1 MGKSSQNRH
10 NFPETQECFLD
21 QKSEVSKSP
30 KIRKFLKGYSTVF
43 CQKLELFTMCIFC
56 ANEATKDCFFNIV
69 DRKECLLD
77 KKSDVSKKVRK
88 IEIFQRVKSM
98 VFVKKSNLL
107 PRVFVGQIKPEKI
120 VFWYSG
126 LKKMLFRP
134 KKWRFKKLK
143 KNRTFPKR
151 FVNGFCV
158 KIQLFT
164 MCVFWAN
171 QVSKDRFL
179 IFWIEANAF

>member
-1 MGKSSQNRH
+1 MPFRPEKWSFEKSKN
-10 NFPETQECFLD
+10 
-21 QKSEVSKSP
+21 SKV
-30 KIRKFLKGYSTVF
+30 FKGLLHGF

-126 LKKMLFRP
+126 LKKCSLDQ

-143 KNRTFPKR
+143 KIELFHSGLSMV
-151 FVNGFCV
+151 FVLKSNFLPCVFFGQIKSV
-158 KIQLFT
+158 KI
-164 MCVFWAN
+164 VFWY
-171 QVSKDRFL
+171 S
-179 IFWIEANAF
+179 E

>member
-1 MGKSSQNRH
+1 MLFR
-10 NFPETQECFLD
+10 PEKWSF
-21 QKSEVSKSP
+21 QKSKNSKV
-30 KIRKFLKGYSTVF
+30 FKGLLHGF

-77 KKSDVSKKVRK
+77 KKVT
-88 IEIFQRVKSM
+88 FQ
-98 VFVKKSNLL
+98 KKSGKSKFSKGLSPWFLSKSRTCYHVCLL
-107 PRVFVGQIKPEKI
+107 GKSSQRRSFFDILD
-120 VFWYSG
+120 
-126 LKKMLFRP
+126 LKKCSLDQ

-143 KNRTFPKR
+143 KNGTFPKR

>member
-1 MGKSSQNRH
+1 MLFR
-10 NFPETQECFLD
+10 PEKWSF
-21 QKSEVSKSP
+21 QKSKNSKV
-30 KIRKFLKGYSTVF
+30 FKGLLHGF

-88 IEIFQRVKSM
+88 IEIFQSVKSM

-126 LKKMLFRP
+126 FKKMLFRP
-134 KKWRFKKLK
+134 KKVTFQKTKKK
-143 KNRTFPKR
+143 WNF
-151 FVNGFCV
+151 
-158 KIQLFT
+158 
-164 MCVFWAN
+164 
-171 QVSKDRFL
+171 SKAVCQWFL
-179 IFWIEANAF
+179 C

>member
-98 VFVKKSNLL
+98 VFVKKSDLL

-120 VFWYSG
+120 VF
-126 LKKMLFRP
+126 
-134 KKWRFKKLK
+134 
-143 KNRTFPKR
+143 
-151 FVNGFCV
+151 
-158 KIQLFT
+158 
-164 MCVFWAN
+164 
-171 QVSKDRFL
+171 
-179 IFWIEANAF
+179 